1 MFAID
6 FTKPWL
12 YKDVIYFNQGNLAT
26 NNILRC
32 KLITGGDITLEGYIA
47 SVTFKT
53 LSHAEINTSANI
65 VDKANCVIDV
75 KFPSNSLEVG
85 VNELEVLLNKGE
97 GSDKVVVQSPKIKY
111 EVWQGLTTGNGIQGD
126 NNYPILIDLM
136 SEVRNTVRIANNAS
150 ATADASLKQAARMI
164 EEVDNTLIKVNN
176 TIEETNNAKDEA
188 LEAVEDVNRA
198 IAAGTQDLEVKAA
211 REDAEGVTHDTLALR
226 LKSDFKIG
234 SKSLKQEV
242 LDLAGLKESQDM
254 AYETNKGYLV
264 CKETKA
270 GTVKDL
276 KISGRT
282 IKNIIGVKGKS
293 SFTLNNSVKSRQ
305 YTLSEIIK
313 ANTTMYFKVNIT
325 SKKAPLYGL
334 RVALKNVD
342 GTYSY
347 YDGTKGVYSQSFEIT
362 HYKDITSIG
371 LYITNAEFE
380 STLDANITYEK
391 FQVTVAEAYDYFE
404 GIASV
409 GAGVDKIEVSS
420 RKEDGNLLNV
430 NDFVIDKSSLY
441 GYVQVQ
447 RENKDVCLSLI
458 EKDASVDISGINLGF
473 TGNGLNAKEGHVWKI
488 DKGVIKSNIF
498 TSSYNFVSFY
508 PKTKET
514 IEKILKRFDIMV
526 NKGTSPI
533 PYQPCK
539 QDKKH
544 LLFKDYGTW
553 KSIEELRGVPKA
565 CDTVEIHSDGKY
577 YYHKRT
583 EKVVL
588 NGTENWNIYDIAD
601 SHNNRQFY
609 IQPIDVLAVD
619 SRSTVNSI
627 NDTYKDTMF
636 NDRHLADNIN
646 SLFVNK
652 NLIAILKDVSTS
664 LESFK
669 NELQTKNV
677 TVVYLL
683 AEERVFEVNP
693 LFLEAYEGET
703 SVLCNSGAIRP
714 NMEFKIT
721 SYITNLVLLNQQR
734 ISLIEQEMFNM
745 FKQVLSGD
753 MYSLAEKLYPEDFI
767 EEKYIATPIPEL

>member
-85 VNELEVLLNKGE
+85 VNELEVLLNKGD
-97 GSDKVVVQSPKIKY
+97 GNDKVVVQSPKIKY

-188 LEAVEDVNRA
+188 LEAVKDANRA
-198 IAAGTQDLEVKAA
+198 IAAGTQDLEIKAA

-226 LKSDFKIG
+226 LKSDLKIG

-254 AYETNKGYLV
+254 SYETNKGYLV
-264 CKETKA
+264 CKETKN
-270 GTVKDL
+270 GTIKDL
-276 KISGRT
+276 KLSGRT
-282 IKNIIGVKGKS
+282 IKNLIGVNGKS
-293 SFTLNNSVKSRQ
+293 SFTLNNSIKSKQ
-305 YTLSEIIK
+305 YALSEIIK
-313 ANTTMYFKVNIT
+313 ANTTMYFRVNIT
-325 SKKAPLYGL
+325 TKKAPLHGL

-342 GTYSY
+342 GSYSY
-347 YDGTKGVYSQSFEIT
+347 YDGTKGVYNQSFKIT
-362 HYKDITSIG
+362 HDKDINSIG
-371 LYITNAEFE
+371 LYIPNAEFE
-380 STLDANITYEK
+380 STPDANITYEK
-391 FQVTVAEAYDYFE
+391 FQVTLAESYDYFE

-420 RKEDGNLLNV
+420 IKSDGNLFDGKLLLGTLSGV
-430 NDFVIDKSSLY
+430 TGEEASASDKVRSAYIELLEDGDHSWYIEDNPGGFLFSYDANKKFLDADINLSSLTTK
-441 GYVQVQ
+441 
-447 RENKDVCLSLI
+447 R
-458 EKDASVDISGINLGF
+458 F
-473 TGNGLNAKEGHVWKI
+473 TGVRYVRFRLNTTNDNIKI
-488 DKGVIKSNIF
+488 V
-498 TSSYNFVSFY
+498 
-508 PKTKET
+508 
-514 IEKILKRFDIMV
+514 L
-526 NKGTSPI
+526 NKGAQPI
-533 PYQPCK
+533 PYQPYR
-539 QDKKH
+539 QDKKP
-544 LLFKDYGTW
+544 LLFKDVDGNW
-553 KSIEELRGVPKA
+553 KPIKELRSCPE
-565 CDTVEIHSDGKY
+565 CYDSVELNNDGKY
-577 YYHKRT
+577 YYHVRT
-583 EKVVL
+583 EKKL
-588 NGTENWNIYDIAD
+588 YALGDENN
-601 SHNNRQFY
+601 
-609 IQPIDVLAVD
+609 
-619 SRSTVNSI
+619 
-627 NDTYKDTMF
+627 
-636 NDRHLADNIN
+636 
-646 SLFVNK
+646 
-652 NLIAILKDVSTS
+652 
-664 LESFK
+664 
-669 NELQTKNV
+669 TKVITDKTN
-677 TVVYLL
+677 TISKL
-683 AEERVFEVNP
+683 AEEKVFEVTP
-693 LFLEAYEGET
+693 LFLKAYEGET
-703 SVLCNSGAIRP
+703 TFLCGSGVINAP
-714 NMEFKIT
+714 TELKIT

-767 EEKYIATPIPEL
+767 EEKYIATLIPEL